1 MTQSEF
7 EAAYNAARRRFAQL
21 TRQVMADVKAVMVD
35 AAGKAAQAVTIAQ
48 LEELADITSAS
59 WLQIQTQLEQ
69 AVRDIADVLE
79 DSLGSAVLSGSNRAL
94 SITEDYLLDL
104 AEETDGKITRFGIE
118 NMFIGLDRT
127 FLESMVTRLSTDGY
141 TFSDRVWRTGQLF
154 QEQIKQVIETGFA
167 LGRDVLEIAE
177 DITVYVRSGKRA
189 LARRYGDLIRGTA
202 EWRARIHKNVDYSAL
217 RLVRSELY
225 QSLRDASIRSGEL
238 NPACSGLYDWIR
250 HSSED
255 WNCRCPEYERN
266 GPYTAE
272 QIPGYPHPNCLCTV
286 EPRFRDLRQFSADL
300 RAWVRGE
307 EVDYIQDWYDTKY
320 LPFIA

>member
-1 MTQSEF
+1 
-7 EAAYNAARRRFAQL
+7 
-21 TRQVMADVKAVMVD
+21 MADIKTVMLD
-35 AAGKAAQAVTIAQ
+35 AAGKAAQKVMMSQID
-48 LEELADITSAS
+48 ELSDLTSAS

-69 AVRDIADVLE
+69 AAYDIAATLE
-79 DSLGSAVLSGSNRAL
+79 DSLGSAVLSGSDRAL
-94 SITEDYLLDL
+94 SITEDYLFDL
-104 AEETDGKITRFGIE
+104 VGETDGKITRSGIM

-141 TFSDRVWRTGQLF
+141 TFSERVWRTGTLF
-154 QEQIKQVIETGFA
+154 QEQIKRVIETGFA

-177 DITVYVRSGKRA
+177 DITVYVRYGKRA
-189 LARRYGDLIRGTA
+189 LAKRYGGLIRGTA

-255 WNCRCPEYERN
+255 WNCECPKHEKN

-272 QIPGYPHPNCLCTV
+272 QVPGYPHPNCLCTV
-286 EPRFRDLRQFSADL
+286 QPRFRDLRQFSADL
-300 RAWVRGE
+300 RAWVRGDNVE
-307 EVDYIQDWYDTKY
+307 YIQQWYDTKY
-320 LPFIA
+320 LPFAA